1 MQEQYPELKDRI
13 QSTFIDMLLVVML
26 MFVFASVLDKFENV
40 PDWLRIV
47 LFVFLFIAY
56 EPICTSLGFTVGN
69 YIKGIR
75 VKKESDSTRKIN
87 IFQAIIRYILKIAL
101 GWVSFITIHSNPKR
115 QALHDLAVGSV
126 MIKK

>member
-1 MQEQYPELKDRI
+1 MKEEYPELKDRI
-13 QSTFIDMLLVVML
+13 QSTFIDMLLVMGL

-47 LFVFLFIAY
+47 LFVFLFVAY
-56 EPICTSLGFTVGN
+56 EPLCISLGFTVGN
-69 YIKGIR
+69 YVKGIR
-75 VKKESDSTRKIN
+75 VKQESDSTRRIN
-87 IFQAIIRYILKIAL
+87 IFQALIRYVLKITL
-101 GWVSFITIHSNPKR
+101 GWVSFLTIHSNPKR